1 MSLLADLL
9 SKKSTGESAGM
20 KDIPPTLSRAHGFPA
35 KDQNIK
41 NRYVVISAISV
52 AAIAIGLVAVTQYE
66 WMVQLVTGTSAV
78 VPQAPKPLTPIVP
91 LPVPVPVVSEPA
103 TPQAVVMPSVEQKDE
118 PEEIVAAVPARK
130 KAAPTKKPT
139 RHKPYI
145 RYNPPDGLAIK
156 AVPVTIAPDSASSGR
171 ADTAKRDALLY
182 SARSAELVS
191 DWRSA
196 LASYRKALKIDPD
209 NFKIRNNVA
218 AALNNLGMFNEGAEE
233 AKLALEEK
241 PDYVPAMINAAIA
254 YSSSGNSLEA
264 LQLFSKASSADPT
277 NRTLAINLGILQE
290 RTGKLEEAA
299 MTYRQMAEAGDPLA
313 LHGMARI
320 HERKGNRIEA
330 VRAYRHILTLPNASS
345 TLKKEAKDKLMR
357 LEE

>member
-9 SKKSTGESAGM
+9 SKKSAGESAGM

-52 AAIAIGLVAVTQYE
+52 ATIAIGLVAVTQYD
-66 WMVQLVTGTSAV
+66 WLTRLVTGTSSV
-78 VPQAPKPLTPIVP
+78 VPQTPKPPAPVVP
-91 LPVPVPVVSEPA
+91 LPAPVPIAPEPA
-103 TPQAVVMPSVEQKDE
+103 APQTVAVPSVEQKDE
-118 PEEIVAAVPARK
+118 PEETVAATPTRK
-130 KAAPTKKPT
+130 KTAAAKKPT

-145 RYNPPDGLAIK
+145 RYNPADGLAIK
-156 AVPVTIAPDSASSGR
+156 AVPVAIAPDPGSSGR

-182 SARSAELVS
+182 AARSAELVS

-254 YSSSGNSLEA
+254 YSSTGNSLEA
-264 LQLFSKASSADPT
+264 LRLFSKASSADPT

-290 RTGKLEEAA
+290 RTGKLEEAT
-299 MTYRQMAEAGDPLA
+299 MTYRQMAESGDPLA

-330 VRAYRHILTLPNASS
+330 VRAYRQILTLPNAGS